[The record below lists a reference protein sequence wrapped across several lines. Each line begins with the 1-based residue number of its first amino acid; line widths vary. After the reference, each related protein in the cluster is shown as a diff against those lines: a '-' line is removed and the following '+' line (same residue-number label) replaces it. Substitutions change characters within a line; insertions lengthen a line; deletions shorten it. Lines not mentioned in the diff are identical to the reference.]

1 MGAMNTKRIAVFI
14 SGRGSNFR
22 AIHDEVKRGIIRG
35 KIVVII
41 SDNPDAP
48 GLEYARSMGIRTAV
62 FEKKREESR
71 DAYFERILTLLERE
85 SVEGIVLAGFMKVLS
100 RNFIHK
106 YPNRILNI
114 HPALLPS
121 FPGVEAQKQAF
132 EYGVKY
138 SGCTVHFVDEGVD
151 TGPVILQEVV
161 PVLEDDDEH
170 TLADRILEKEHVIYP
185 KALQYFCEDRLEV
198 RGRRVFVRP
207 EG

>member
-1 MGAMNTKRIAVFI
+1 MNTKRLAVFI

-22 AIHDEVKRGIIRG
+22 AIHDKVKKGIIRG

-41 SDNPDAP
+41 SDNSAAP
-48 GLEYARSMGIRTAV
+48 GLEYARSAGIRTAV

-85 SVEGIVLAGFMKVLS
+85 SVDGIVLAGFMKVLS
-100 RNFIHK
+100 RNFIHR

-138 SGCTVHFVDEGVD
+138 SGCTVHFVDDGVD
-151 TGPVILQEVV
+151 TGPVILQEIV

-170 TLADRILEKEHVIYP
+170 TLADRILEKEHTIYP

-198 RGRRVFVRP
+198 QGRRVFVRP
-207 EG
+207 EGS